1 MQNNLGELFRI
12 CVSIDKTTIR
22 KEAKENVRQKYPEL
36 LEKSD
41 SFIWHLKKET
51 ERRFNLAL
59 QEYIKKIKKDPTEYG
74 FAEGNLEFL
83 DYTLNSRTI
92 NPTKNNAKEEYILFF
107 CKAKNKP
114 NMMKLKNEEER

>member
-22 KEAKENVRQKYPEL
+22 KEAKENVKQKYPEL

-51 ERRFNLAL
+51 ERRFNLH
-59 QEYIKKIKKDPTEYG
+59 YKNIYKKSKKIQPSMDS
-74 FAEGNLEFL
+74 L
-83 DYTLNSRTI
+83 
-92 NPTKNNAKEEYILFF
+92 KEI
-107 CKAKNKP
+107 
-114 NMMKLKNEEER
+114 